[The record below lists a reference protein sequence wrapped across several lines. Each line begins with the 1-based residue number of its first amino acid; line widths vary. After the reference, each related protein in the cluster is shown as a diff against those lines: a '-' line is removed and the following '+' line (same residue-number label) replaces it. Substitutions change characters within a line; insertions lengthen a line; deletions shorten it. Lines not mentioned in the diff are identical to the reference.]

1 MKRLIFLFA
10 LLGNCILLYS
20 QTVNFGYDDAG
31 NRITRSIS
39 LKSTSQGDSI
49 YHQEQPEIKDQIG
62 EQQISIYPNPV
73 QSEITV
79 KIPELEEGEYADI
92 SLYGQGGQLLYRNEK
107 AGYNNI
113 INFSEF
119 PAGIYF
125 MTITIRE
132 KSIQWKVVKE

>member
-1 MKRLIFLFA
+1 MQETESPDQYRWN
-10 LLGNCILLYS
+10 LLHKV
-20 QTVNFGYDDAG
+20 TV
-31 NRITRSIS
+31 
-39 LKSTSQGDSI
+39 STSR
-49 YHQEQPEIKDQIG
+49 EQPEIKDQIDG
-62 EQQISIYPNPV
+62 QEISIYPNPV